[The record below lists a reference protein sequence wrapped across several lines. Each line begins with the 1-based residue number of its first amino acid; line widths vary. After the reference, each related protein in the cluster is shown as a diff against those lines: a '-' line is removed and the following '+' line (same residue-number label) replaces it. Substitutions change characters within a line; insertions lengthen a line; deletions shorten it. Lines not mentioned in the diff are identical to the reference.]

1 MEAAPFFIG
10 FDAEVSN
17 IMVRSVEYGG
27 IVLVDYGFGNFSFKM
42 DVPLSV
48 Y

>member
-1 MEAAPFFIG
+1 MNSVG
-10 FDAEVSN
+10 LVHRDVKLSN

-27 IVLVDYGFGNFSFKM
+27 IVLVDHGAGNFSFKM